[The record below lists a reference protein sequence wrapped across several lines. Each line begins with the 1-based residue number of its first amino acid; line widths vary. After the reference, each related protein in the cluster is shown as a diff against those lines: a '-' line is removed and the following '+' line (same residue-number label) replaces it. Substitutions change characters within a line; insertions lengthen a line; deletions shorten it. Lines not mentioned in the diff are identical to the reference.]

1 MQLRASDAL
10 NVDSHIQLKES
21 EIVNINSGLG
31 REYFFGLIRLTQFK
45 FLRVVT
51 ILEIIAAFITVI
63 HFTIFY
69 LAENDVIK

>member
-10 NVDSHIQLKES
+10 NIDAHVQLKES

-31 REYFFGLIRLTQFK
+31 REYFFGLIRMTQFK
-45 FLRVVT
+45 FLRFVT

-63 HFTIFY
+63 HFTVFY